1 MAVWMEFA
9 MCRGVN
15 PDIFHPL
22 RGESN
27 AEATKFCDQ
36 CAVKAPCLD
45 YALEHR
51 MKGVWG
57 GTSEKERR
65 RMRKAAELNGEAA

>member
-15 PDIFHPL
+15 PEIFHPL

-27 AEATKFCDQ
+27 AEALKFCDQ
-36 CAVKAPCLD
+36 CAVKAACLD
-45 YALEHR
+45 FALVNRE
-51 MKGVWG
+51 KGVWG

-65 RMRKAAELNGEAA
+65 SMRRTNRGVAA